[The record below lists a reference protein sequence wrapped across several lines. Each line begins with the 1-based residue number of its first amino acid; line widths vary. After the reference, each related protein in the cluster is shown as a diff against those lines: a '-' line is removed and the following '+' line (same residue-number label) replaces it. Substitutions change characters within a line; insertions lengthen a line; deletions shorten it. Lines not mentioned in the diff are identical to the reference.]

1 MSDTLYDHSSQPRMT
16 PAVQWLIAA
25 NVGVFF
31 LQVTLFGAESVF
43 GVLGLDPNRFPAE
56 WWTIVTYMFVH
67 GGLWHLAFNMLS
79 LWMFGPRIEN
89 VWGARSFVYFY
100 LWCGIGGAIAHLLL
114 EGGAGLVGASAAVM
128 GVLLAY
134 ALRWPDEEVYV
145 FGVLAMKTRWLVVWL
160 ALINLAMGISSMKGS
175 SGIGWFAHLGGL
187 AFGWIY
193 LRVSAFGGL
202 DNFRRWVSPVPDEPE
217 DYRAVPRRV
226 PRNRDRADQANG
238 IDEVVAKSNAVAARA
253 ARSAVIPRNDPVAK
267 ESAERLDMVLDK
279 ISRHGI
285 ESLTAQ
291 EQQILEEMSRQLR
304 KDDPRNPG
312 TMESGQ

>member
-1 MSDTLYDHSSQPRMT
+1 MT

-25 NVGVFF
+25 NIGVFF
-31 LQVTLFGAESVF
+31 LQVTLFGGDTVF
-43 GVLGLDPNRFPAE
+43 GALGLDPSRFPAE
-56 WWTIVTYMFVH
+56 WWTVISYMFVH
-67 GGLWHLAFNMLS
+67 GGVWHIAFNMLS

-89 VWGARSFVYFY
+89 IWGARSFTYFY
-100 LWCGIGGAIAHLLL
+100 LWCGIGGAIAHLLFR
-114 EGGAGLVGASAAVM
+114 GDAGLVGASAAVM

-145 FGVLAMKTRWLVVWL
+145 FGVLPMKTRWLVVWL
-160 ALINLAMGISSMKGS
+160 ALINLAMGLSSAKGG

-226 PRNRDRADQANG
+226 PRNRDRTDRSDG
-238 IDEVVAKSNAVAARA
+238 IDDVVAKSNAVAAKTARA
-253 ARSAVIPRNDPVAK
+253 AVLPRPGK
-267 ESAERLDMVLDK
+267 ETHQSQEVLDMVLDK
-279 ISRHGI
+279 ISKEGI
-285 ESLTAQ
+285 ESLTRE
-291 EQQILEEMSRQLR
+291 EQAVLEEMSRKLKQR
-304 KDDPRNPG
+304 H
-312 TMESGQ
+312 TE

>member
-1 MSDTLYDHSSQPRMT
+1 MNHASYEHTSHPRMT

-31 LQVTLFGAESVF
+31 LQVALFGGDSVF
-43 GVLGLDPNRFPAE
+43 RALGLDPAKFPAE

-67 GGLWHLAFNMLS
+67 GGLWHIAFNMLS

-89 VWGARSFVYFY
+89 VWGARSFTYFY

-114 EGGAGLVGASAAVM
+114 ESGAGLVGASAAVM

-145 FGVLAMKTRWLVVWL
+145 FGVLPMKTRWLVVWL
-160 ALINLAMGISSMKGS
+160 ALINLAMGISSTKGG

-193 LRVSAFGGL
+193 LRVSSFGGL

-217 DYRAVPRRV
+217 DGYRAVPKRA
-226 PRNRDRADQANG
+226 PRNRDRSDRGAG
-238 IDEVVAKSNAVAARA
+238 IDEVVAKSNAVAAKTARA
-253 ARSAVIPRNDPVAK
+253 AVIPRPGNEPR
-267 ESAERLDMVLDK
+267 ESADRLDMVLDK
-279 ISRHGI
+279 ISKQGI
-285 ESLTAQ
+285 ESLTRE
-291 EQQILEEMSRQLR
+291 EQSLLEEMSRKLR
-304 KDDPRNPG
+304 HRDDA
-312 TMESGQ
+312 GQPE

>member
-1 MSDTLYDHSSQPRMT
+1 MT
-16 PAVQWLIAA
+16 PAVQWLIAV

-31 LQVTLFGAESVF
+31 LQVTLFGGNSVF
-43 GVLGLDPNRFPAE
+43 SALGLDPARFPAE

-67 GGLWHLAFNMLS
+67 GGLWHIAFNMLS

-89 VWGARSFVYFY
+89 IWGARSFTYFF
-100 LWCGIGGAIAHLLL
+100 LWCGIGGAIAHLLFR
-114 EGGAGLVGASAAVM
+114 GDAGLVGASAAVM

-145 FGVLAMKTRWLVVWL
+145 FGVLPMKTRWLVVWL
-160 ALINLAMGISSMKGS
+160 ALINLAMGISSSKGG

-217 DYRAVPRRV
+217 DFRGIVPRRV
-226 PRNRDRADQANG
+226 PRNRDRAEG
-238 IDEVVAKSNAVAARA
+238 IDEVVAKSNAVAAKNARA
-253 ARSAVIPRNDPVAK
+253 VVLPMPDKGTLQS
-267 ESAERLDMVLDK
+267 SERLDMVLDK
-279 ISRHGI
+279 ISKHGI
-285 ESLTAQ
+285 ESLTSE
-291 EQQILEEMSRQLR
+291 EQAVLDQVSRKLR
-304 KDDPRNPG
+304 GDDS
-312 TMESGQ
+312 TA

>member
-1 MSDTLYDHSSQPRMT
+1 MQDTSYDQPTHPKMT
-16 PAVQWLIAA
+16 PAVQWLIAV

-31 LQVTLFGAESVF
+31 LQVTLFGGNSVF
-43 GVLGLDPNRFPAE
+43 AALGLDPSRFPAE

-67 GGLWHLAFNMLS
+67 GGLWHIAFNMLS

-89 VWGARSFVYFY
+89 IWGARSFTYFF
-100 LWCGIGGAIAHLLL
+100 LWCGIGGAIAHLLFR
-114 EGGAGLVGASAAVM
+114 GDAGLVGASAAVM

-145 FGVLAMKTRWLVVWL
+145 FGVLPMKTRWLVVWL
-160 ALINLAMGISSMKGS
+160 ALINLAMGISSSKGG

-217 DYRAVPRRV
+217 DFRGTVPRRV
-226 PRNRDRADQANG
+226 PRNRDRAEG
-238 IDEVVAKSNAVAARA
+238 IDEVVAKSNAVAAKSARA
-253 ARSAVIPRNDPVAK
+253 VVLPRPDK
-267 ESAERLDMVLDK
+267 ETLQSSERLDMVLDK
-279 ISRHGI
+279 ISKHGI
-285 ESLTAQ
+285 ESLTSE
-291 EQQILEEMSRQLR
+291 EQAVLDQVSRKLR
-304 KDDPRNPG
+304 GDDS
-312 TMESGQ
+312 TA

>member
-1 MSDTLYDHSSQPRMT
+1 MSDTPFEQQSHPGMT

-31 LQVTLFGAESVF
+31 LQVTLLGGDTVFGA
-43 GVLGLDPNRFPAE
+43 LGLDPSRFPAE
-56 WWTIVTYMFVH
+56 WWSVISYMFVH
-67 GGLWHLAFNMLS
+67 GGVWHIAFNMLS

-89 VWGARSFVYFY
+89 IWGPRSFTYFY
-100 LWCGIGGAIAHLLL
+100 LWCGIGGAIAHLLFR
-114 EGGAGLVGASAAVM
+114 GDAGLVGASAAVM

-145 FGVLAMKTRWLVVWL
+145 FGVLPMKTRWLVVWL
-160 ALINLAMGISSMKGS
+160 ALINLAMGISSAKGG

-226 PRNRDRADQANG
+226 PRNRDRADRNDG
-238 IDEVVAKSNAVAARA
+238 IDEVVAKSNAVAAKTVRA
-253 ARSAVIPRNDPVAK
+253 AVLPRPGK
-267 ESAERLDMVLDK
+267 ETRQSQEVLDMILDK
-279 ISRHGI
+279 ISKEGI
-285 ESLTAQ
+285 ESLTRE
-291 EQQILEEMSRQLR
+291 EQAVLEEMSKKLR
-304 KDDPRNPG
+304 DK
-312 TMESGQ
+312 

>member
-1 MSDTLYDHSSQPRMT
+1 MHDTSFDQPTHPRIT

-25 NVGVFF
+25 NIGVFF
-31 LQVTLFGAESVF
+31 LQVTLFGAGNVF
-43 GVLGLDPNRFPAE
+43 GAIGLDPSRFPAE

-67 GGLWHLAFNMLS
+67 GGLWHIAFNMLS
-79 LWMFGPRIEN
+79 LWMFGPRIEHI
-89 VWGARSFVYFY
+89 WGARSFTYFY
-100 LWCGIGGAIAHLLL
+100 LWCGIGGAIAHLIFTG
-114 EGGAGLVGASAAVM
+114 EAGLVGASAAVM

-145 FGVLAMKTRWLVVWL
+145 FGVLPMKTRWLVVWL
-160 ALINLAMGISSMKGS
+160 ALINLAMGISSSSGG

-226 PRNRDRADQANG
+226 PRNRDRTDRPDG
-238 IDEVVAKSNAVAARA
+238 IDEVVAKSNAVAAKATRT
-253 ARSAVIPRNDPVAK
+253 AVLPKPD
-267 ESAERLDMVLDK
+267 SGGQQSSERLDMVLEK
-279 ISRHGI
+279 ISKHGM
-285 ESLTAQ
+285 ESLTAE
-291 EQQILEEMSRQLR
+291 EQAILEEMSRRLR
-304 KDDPRNPG
+304 
-312 TMESGQ
+312 EH

>member
-1 MSDTLYDHSSQPRMT
+1 MQDTSYDQPANQRLT

-25 NVGVFF
+25 NIAVFF
-31 LQVTLFGAESVF
+31 LQVTLFGGDTVF
-43 GVLGLDPNRFPAE
+43 DVLGLDPARFPAE

-67 GGLWHLAFNMLS
+67 GGLWHIAFNMLS

-89 VWGARSFVYFY
+89 IWGARSFTYFF
-100 LWCGIGGAIAHLLL
+100 LWCGIGGALAHLVFSG
-114 EGGAGLVGASAAVM
+114 EAGLVGGSAAVM

-145 FGVLAMKTRWLVVWL
+145 FGVLPMKTRWLVVWL
-160 ALINLAMGISSMKGS
+160 AVINLAMGISSSQGG

-217 DYRAVPRRV
+217 DYRAVPRRA
-226 PRNRDRADQANG
+226 PRNRDRADRTDG
-238 IDEVVAKSNAVAARA
+238 IDEVVAKSNAVAAKSARA
-253 ARSAVIPRNDPVAK
+253 AVLPRPESNTR
-267 ESAERLDMVLDK
+267 ESAEKLDMVLDK
-279 ISRHGI
+279 ISKHGI
-285 ESLTAQ
+285 ESLTSE
-291 EQQILEEMSRQLR
+291 EQAILEEMSRKLR
-304 KDDPRNPG
+304 
-312 TMESGQ
+312 EH

>member
-1 MSDTLYDHSSQPRMT
+1 MT

-31 LQVTLFGAESVF
+31 LQVTLFGGDTVF
-43 GVLGLDPNRFPAE
+43 GVLGLDPSRFPSE
-56 WWTIVTYMFVH
+56 WWSVISYMFVH
-67 GGLWHLAFNMLS
+67 GGVWHIAFNMLS

-89 VWGARSFVYFY
+89 IWGPRSFTYFY
-100 LWCGIGGAIAHLLL
+100 LWCGIGGAIAHLLFR
-114 EGGAGLVGASAAVM
+114 GDAGLVGASAAVM

-145 FGVLAMKTRWLVVWL
+145 FGVLPMKTRWLVVWL
-160 ALINLAMGISSMKGS
+160 ALINLAMGISSAKGG

-226 PRNRDRADQANG
+226 PRNRDRADRNDG
-238 IDEVVAKSNAVAARA
+238 IDEVVAKSNAVAAKTVRA
-253 ARSAVIPRNDPVAK
+253 AVLPRPGK
-267 ESAERLDMVLDK
+267 ETRQSQEVLDMVLDK
-279 ISRHGI
+279 ISKEGI
-285 ESLTAQ
+285 ESLTRE
-291 EQQILEEMSRQLR
+291 EQAVLEEMSKKLR
-304 KDDPRNPG
+304 DK
-312 TMESGQ
+312 

>member
-1 MSDTLYDHSSQPRMT
+1 MSDTSYEQPSQPRIT

-31 LQVTLFGAESVF
+31 LQVTLFGGDSVF
-43 GVLGLDPNRFPAE
+43 AALGLDPSRFPSE
-56 WWTIVTYMFVH
+56 WWAIVTYMFVH
-67 GGLWHLAFNMLS
+67 GGVWHIAFNMLS

-89 VWGARSFVYFY
+89 LWGARSFTYFY

-145 FGVLAMKTRWLVVWL
+145 FGVLPMKTRWLVVWL
-160 ALINLAMGISSMKGS
+160 ALINLAMGISSTKGG

-217 DYRAVPRRV
+217 DTYRGAVPRRV
-226 PRNRDRADQANG
+226 PRNRDRAERSDG
-238 IDEVVAKSNAVAARA
+238 IDEVVAKSNAVAAKTVQT
-253 ARSAVIPRNDPVAK
+253 AVLPRPGSEPAGA
-267 ESAERLDMVLDK
+267 AERLDTVLDK
-279 ISRHGI
+279 ISKHGM
-285 ESLTAQ
+285 ESLTRE
-291 EQQILEEMSRQLR
+291 EQALLEEMSRKLR
-304 KDDPRNPG
+304 NDGSHQD
-312 TMESGQ
+312 